1 MKSALSALGAGLLF
15 GAGLLVSGMA
25 NPAKVI
31 GFLDL
36 GGHWDPSLA
45 LVMASA
51 IAVSWLGV
59 RFAARRTECPVEEGP
74 ANTGITRQL
83 LGGSVLFGIGWGITG
98 FCPGPAVA
106 ALGLGF
112 WPAAIVVL
120 GMVAGLWVGKP
131 KTGAAAGPATATG

>member
-1 MKSALSALGAGLLF
+1 MKPALSALAAGLLF
-15 GAGLLVSGMA
+15 GAGLLISGMA

-51 IAVSWLGV
+51 ILVSWLGV
-59 RFAARRTECPVEEGP
+59 RFAARRAACPVEDTP
-74 ANTGITRQL
+74 ANSGITRQL
-83 LGGSVLFGIGWGITG
+83 LGGSALFGIGWGITG

-106 ALGLGF
+106 ALGMGF
-112 WPAAIVVL
+112 WPAAVVVI
-120 GMVAGLWVGKP
+120 GMLAGLWVGNP
-131 KTGAAAGPATATG
+131 KTSETA